1 MSLFYKKSR
10 DIFFYNRQVSKGWY
24 FMLRFLIRGVV
35 GTGCISLISFVLTL
49 FGIVIPIGMNVIT
62 FFSCAFLGF
71 RWFMGCILFRCM
83 SDYVVGP

>member
-35 GTGCISLISFVLTL
+35 GTGCISLISFNSITSVGFFIFLVSVL
-49 FGIVIPIGMNVIT
+49 
-62 FFSCAFLGF
+62 LGF
-71 RWFMGCILFRCM
+71 FCISIDNPIFIWNRDTHRNECYHLF
-83 SDYVVGP
+83 

>member
-24 FMLRFLIRGVV
+24 FMLRFLIRGAV
-35 GTGCISLISFVLTL
+35 GIGCISFISFVLTL

-71 RWFMGCILFRCM
+71 PRILLVYGLYFVQM
-83 SDYVVGP
+83 YV